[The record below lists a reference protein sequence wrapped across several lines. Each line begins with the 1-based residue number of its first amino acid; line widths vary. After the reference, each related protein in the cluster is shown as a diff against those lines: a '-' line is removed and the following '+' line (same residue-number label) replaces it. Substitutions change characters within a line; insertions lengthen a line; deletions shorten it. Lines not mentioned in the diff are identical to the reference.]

1 MKHRLIELLQ
11 GADKECAATKQCEN
25 CVGFGKGGECI
36 NYLIADYLLKNE
48 VFVLPCKVGDTL
60 YINYKYLRNWE
71 SKTYPVR
78 VNAIRLD
85 TKKNNHRICVR
96 GTFHLK
102 EDYSHNYMATFK
114 FDSIGKT
121 LFRTREEAEQA
132 LVEMKGEPYE
142 QIRLW

>member
-1 MKHRLIELLQ
+1 MNNAELDKMIEWCRKKLREER
-11 GADKECAATKQCEN
+11 DKPY
-25 CVGFGKGGECI
+25 GFGGKKLEG
-36 NYLIADYLLKNE
+36 YDTAMNE
-48 VFVLPCKVGDTL
+48 VIVLPCKVGDTL
-60 YINYKYLRNWE
+60 YVNYKYLRNWE

-102 EDYSHNYMATFK
+102 EDYSYKYMATFK

-132 LVEMKGEPYE
+132 LKEMKGGE
-142 QIRLW
+142 

>member
-1 MKHRLIELLQ
+1 MVTCKDCIHYERCDTIFDGLLSNRDNEPCHQFNDKSRYIE
-11 GADKECAATKQCEN
+11 
-25 CVGFGKGGECI
+25 
-36 NYLIADYLLKNE
+36 
-48 VFVLPCKVGDTL
+48 LPCKVGDTL
-60 YINYKYLRNWE
+60 YVNYKYLRNWE

-102 EDYSHNYMATFK
+102 EDYSYEYMATFK

-132 LVEMKGEPYE
+132 LVEMKGGTE
-142 QIRLW
+142 